1 MRANIIS
8 SISSTLRLRY
18 QLMNNNKL
26 VLLSRFAAQARRFIG
41 VVNVTRMSTDQPY
54 AMHIILSAYACKDA
68 ELIALAKSTSKTL
81 EINHQLLSA
90 IEHFLNEYV
99 HTKDLQRAE
108 HYLHHFSQ
116 FIYNISV
123 DGIAYRRAVS
133 QFLAQLLEDERT
145 FCTQLIRAFYP
156 YWMAELST
164 YEAKDGLVG
173 FGHMLKNRTTTPK
186 SLLDLWE
193 RAESELLSDAEL
205 TLLEHF
211 TNDMLEK
218 ELAEEAFNSRT
229 KIAKI
234 LTVEL
239 RNQQAKNHFD
249 YRLTVEK
256 IQVLINK
263 HDLKAFFVQV
273 SRDFY
278 YFWNANADANQRP
291 EYSI

>member
-1 MRANIIS
+1 
-8 SISSTLRLRY
+8 
-18 QLMNNNKL
+18 MNNNKL

-41 VVNVTRMSTDQPY
+41 VVNVTRMSTDQAY
-54 AMHIILSAYACKDA
+54 AIHIILTAYACKDS
-68 ELIALAKSTSKTL
+68 ELKALAKSTSKTL
-81 EINHQLLSA
+81 SINHQLLNA
-90 IEHFLNEYV
+90 IEYFINEYRQ
-99 HTKDLQRAE
+99 TQDLQRAE
-108 HYLHHFSQ
+108 HYLHHFAQ

-133 QFLAQLLEDERT
+133 QFLAQLLEDERA

-164 YEAKDGLVG
+164 YQAQDESMA
-173 FGHMLKNRTTTPK
+173 FGNMLKNRSLAPK

-205 TLLEHF
+205 TLLGHF
-211 TNDMLEK
+211 TTDMLEQ
-218 ELAEEAFNSRT
+218 ELAEDALDSRR
-229 KIAKI
+229 KIATI

-256 IQVLINK
+256 IQSLINK

-278 YFWNANADANQRP
+278 YFWNANADASHRS

>member
-1 MRANIIS
+1 
-8 SISSTLRLRY
+8 
-18 QLMNNNKL
+18 MNNNNL

-41 VVNVTRMSTDQPY
+41 VVNVTRMSTDQSY
-54 AMHIILSAYACKDA
+54 ALHVILSAYACKDA

-81 EINHQLLSA
+81 DINHQLLSA

-99 HTKDLQRAE
+99 HTQDLQRAE
-108 HYLHHFSQ
+108 HYLHHFAQ

-123 DGIAYRRAVS
+123 DGIAYRLAVS
-133 QFLAQLLEDERT
+133 PFLAQMMEDERA
-145 FCTQLIRAFYP
+145 FCTQLVREFYP

-164 YEAKDGLVG
+164 YEAKDGLMV
-173 FGHMLKNRTTTPK
+173 FGNMLKNRTIASK
-186 SLLDLWE
+186 SLLGLWE
-193 RAESELLSDAEL
+193 KAESELLSDAEL

-218 ELAEEAFNSRT
+218 EMAEDAVDTRS
-229 KIAKI
+229 KIARI

-256 IQVLINK
+256 IQALINN

-278 YFWNANADANQRP
+278 YFWSTNADANQRL

>member
-1 MRANIIS
+1 
-8 SISSTLRLRY
+8 
-18 QLMNNNKL
+18 MNNNKL
-26 VLLSRFAAQARRFIG
+26 VFLSRFAAQARRFIG

-54 AMHIILSAYACKDA
+54 ALKVILSAYATKDA
-68 ELIALAKSTSKTL
+68 ELVALAKSTSKTL
-81 EINHQLLSA
+81 DINHRLLKA
-90 IEHFLNEYV
+90 IEHFLTEYM
-99 HTKDLQRAE
+99 HTHDLPKAE
-108 HYLHHFSQ
+108 HYLHYFAQ
-116 FIYNISV
+116 FIYNISI

-133 QFLAQLLEDERT
+133 QFLAQLMENERP

-156 YWMAELST
+156 YWLAELST
-164 YEAKDGLVG
+164 DQAKEGLLA
-173 FGHMLKNRTTTPK
+173 FGNMLKNRTVSAK

-205 TLLEHF
+205 NLLSLF

-218 ELAEEAFNSRT
+218 EMAKDAFDSRT

-239 RNQQAKNHFD
+239 RNQKAKNHFD

-256 IQVLINK
+256 IQTLINK
-263 HDLKAFFVQV
+263 HDLKTFFVQV

-278 YFWNANADANQRP
+278 YFWNANADAKQHS